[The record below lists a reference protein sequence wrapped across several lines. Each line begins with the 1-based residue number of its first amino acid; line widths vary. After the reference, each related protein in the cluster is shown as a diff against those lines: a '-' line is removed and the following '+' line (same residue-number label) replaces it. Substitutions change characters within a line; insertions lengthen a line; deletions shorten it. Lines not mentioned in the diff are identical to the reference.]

1 MFFVSQ
7 HSIYFTLYNFFG
19 LALSW
24 FLALQSQNQIW
35 STEKSTLE
43 LQNSSNHILVLKT
56 GIDTAG
62 KRSASALSIPRK
74 REKQLKYRKWNCKV
88 ESSVALKIGILQDT
102 CKSGSVWLWEA
113 KHKYAMKT

>member
-35 STEKSTLE
+35 STEKSTVE
-43 LQNSSNHILVLKT
+43 LQNCSNHVSKT

-62 KRSASALSIPRK
+62 IRSSSALSIPRK
-74 REKQLKYRKWNCKV
+74 GEKTV
-88 ESSVALKIGILQDT
+88 EIQK
-102 CKSGSVWLWEA
+102 
-113 KHKYAMKT
+113 MKL